1 MQAIDNAEL
10 ISTKLQLWMPSLSVK
25 KKKKK
30 KKISKTRAISISQLL
45 GQRHSMEAL
54 LKLQVGLSR
63 WR

>member
-1 MQAIDNAEL
+1 MIFLKNQGQIKDTM
-10 ISTKLQLWMPSLSVK
+10 SSFV
-25 KKKKK
+25 KK